1 MPSSAKQINA
11 GGFMSRVLIVGGGVI
26 GMLLAREMS
35 KGGWQVSLFE
45 KGICGREASWP
56 GGGLGTTPF
65 PCRASPANT
74 SLASSSQH
82 FYPQL
87 AEELT
92 RDRDI
97 KHELSAHGMLMLSVA
112 DQKDALRWGQDNQ
125 RWLEP

>member
-45 KGICGREASWP
+45 KGICGREASWA
-56 GGGLGTTPF
+56 GGGLVTPLY
-65 PCRASPANT
+65 PWRYEPAIT
-74 SLASSSQH
+74 ALASWSQD

-92 RDRDI
+92 RDRS
-97 KHELSAHGMLMLSVA
+97 EERRVGTGV
-112 DQKDALRWGQDNQ
+112 
-125 RWLEP
+125 